1 MRLRING
8 RERDI
13 EGAPTVA
20 DLLRR
25 LELPE
30 RGVAVERNREIVPK
44 TRHGQIML
52 KDGDVL
58 EIVALVG
65 GG

>member
-1 MRLRING
+1 MKILING
-8 RERDI
+8 QERDI

-20 DLLRR
+20 ELLRR
-25 LELPE
+25 LDLPE

-44 TRHGQIML
+44 TRHGDTVL
-52 KDGDVL
+52 KEGDIL

>member
-1 MRLRING
+1 MKLRING
-8 RERDI
+8 RERDV

-20 DLLRR
+20 ELLRR

-44 TRHGQIML
+44 TRHGEVTLQ
-52 KDGDVL
+52 DGDAL
-58 EIVALVG
+58 EIVTLVG